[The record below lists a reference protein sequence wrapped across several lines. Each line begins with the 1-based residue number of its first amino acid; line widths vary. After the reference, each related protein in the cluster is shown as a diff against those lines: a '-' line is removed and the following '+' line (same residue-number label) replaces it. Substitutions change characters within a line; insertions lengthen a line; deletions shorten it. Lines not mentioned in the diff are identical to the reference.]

1 MATFSGVHGT
11 CQDLAIKVQ
20 KDGFLIP
27 THPVGYSMFGNGAY
41 FYMDSADGRIAACIW
56 AKNHRN
62 CENNCALLHAQI
74 EYDDDC
80 VIKWTQTI
88 ESKVQKRIM
97 TLERSTQR
105 PMCNKDKNT
114 VRSKLLA
121 QVMQNSKR
129 TIHMVLVE
137 FFKIA
142 YACPP
147 AKSHYVEGCVVLSG
161 EMLPKPP
168 YRQEVCHE

>member
-41 FYMDSADGRIAACIW
+41 FYLDSADGRIAACKW
-56 AKNHRN
+56 AKDHRN
-62 CENNCALLHAQI
+62 CDNNCALLHAQI
-74 EYDDDC
+74 EYNEAY

-88 ESKVQKRIM
+88 ESKVQERIV
-97 TLERSTQR
+97 TLERSTQQ
-105 PMCNKDKNT
+105 PLCDKDKNI
-114 VRSKLLA
+114 VRSKMLTRMIQA
-121 QVMQNSKR
+121 SKKSV
-129 TIHMVLVE
+129 HMILVE

-147 AKSHYVEGCVVLSG
+147 AKHRCVEGCVVLSG
-161 EMLPKPP
+161 AMLPKPP